1 MKSIQALREQRNA
14 LAKDAKNQ
22 LANKGDQKWTAE
34 DKATFDALADQ
45 IDAIDD
51 QIATTQKILDRVA
64 EERFDDAVAGAPASV
79 SGPNATAKAVHRAL
93 FDKLLRNGPTALTP
107 AEHTQIRNT
116 LSTGTGNQGGY
127 TVQTD
132 VAMELIEAIAGY
144 RGIRDRA
151 SRIVTSTGNPLG
163 YPTSD
168 GTSEEGEIVAENVAA
183 GAADPTFGTVPLNT
197 FKFGSKVITVPI
209 ELLQDSNVD
218 IIALVNKRVR
228 DRIGRIQNKKFTIGS
243 GSGEPYGLTVA
254 ASVGKTG
261 TTGQT
266 TSVIYDDL
274 VDLQESIDYAYDEGG
289 NLGWM
294 MSQAIRKVI
303 RKIKDTAGRPIWT
316 PSYDAGIAGAKADQ
330 LLGADIQLNNHM
342 PTPAANAVSIAFGD
356 LSRYMVRD
364 ALEVTLFRFED
375 SAYLSKG
382 QIGFLAWARSGGNL
396 LDTGAVK
403 TYKHSA
409 T

>member
-1 MKSIQALREQRNA
+1 MNSIQALRERRNE
-14 LAKDAKNQ
+14 LAREARNL

-34 DKATFDALADQ
+34 DKAKFDEMADQ
-45 IDAIDD
+45 IDRLDD
-51 QIATTQKILDRVA
+51 QITTTQKILDKTA
-64 EERFDDAVAGAPASV
+64 EERFADAPVQDPQ
-79 SGPNATAKAVHRAL
+79 AKVKDLTRAL
-93 FDKLLRNGPTALTP
+93 HEKLIRHGPSAMTPDELR
-107 AEHTQIRNT
+107 QVRNT

-127 TVQTD
+127 TVQTS
-132 VAMELIEAIAGY
+132 VAMELINSLAGY
-144 RGIRDRA
+144 RGVRDRA
-151 SRIVTSTGNPLG
+151 SRIVTSTGAPLS

-168 GTSEEGEIVAENVAA
+168 GTSEEGEIVAENATAA
-183 GAADPTFGTVPLNT
+183 SADPTFGTVPLNT
-197 FKFGSKVITVPI
+197 YKFGSKIIAVPI
-209 ELLQDSNVD
+209 ELLQDSNIDV
-218 IIALVNKRVR
+218 IALVNQRVR
-228 DRIGRIQNKKFTIGS
+228 DRIGRIQNKKYTIGT
-243 GSGEPYGLTVA
+243 GSSEPYGISVA

-266 TSVIYDDL
+266 TTVIYDDL
-274 VDLQESIDYAYDEGG
+274 VDLEESIDYAYDEGG

-316 PSYDAGIAGAKADQ
+316 PSYDAGISGAKADQ
-330 LLGADIQLNNHM
+330 LLGHDIQLNNHM

-356 LSRYMVRD
+356 LSKYMVRD

-382 QIGFLAWARSGGNL
+382 QIGFLAWTRAGGNL

>member
-14 LAKDAKNQ
+14 LAKEAKNQ
-22 LANKGDQKWTAE
+22 MANKGDQKWTAE
-34 DKATFDALADQ
+34 DKAAFDTIADQ
-45 IDAIDD
+45 IDALDG
-51 QIATTQKILDRVA
+51 QIETTQRILDRTA
-64 EERFDDAVAGAPASV
+64 EERFDNLPQNQQGNP
-79 SGPNATAKAVHRAL
+79 ATANRTL

-107 AEHTQIRNT
+107 AEHATIRNT
-116 LSTGTGNQGGY
+116 MSTGTGNQGGY
-127 TVQTD
+127 SVQTD
-132 VAMELIEAIAGY
+132 VAMELITAIAGY

-151 SRIVTSTGNPLG
+151 SRIVTASGAPLG

-168 GTSEEGEIVAENVAA
+168 GTSEEGEIVAENGTAA
-183 GAADPTFGTVPLNT
+183 AADPTFGTVPLNT
-197 FKFGSKVITVPI
+197 FKFGSKIITVPI
-209 ELLQDSNVD
+209 ELLQDSNIDV
-218 IIALVNKRVR
+218 IALVNQRVR
-228 DRIGRIQNKKFTIGS
+228 DRIGRIENKKFTIGT
-243 GSGEPYGLTVA
+243 GSGEPYGITVA

-274 VDLQESIDYAYDEGG
+274 VDLQESIDYAYDQGG
-289 NLGWM
+289 NLGFM

-330 LLGADIQLNNHM
+330 LLGADIQLNNNM
-342 PTPAANAVSIAFGD
+342 PTPAANAVSIAYGD

-364 ALEVTLFRFED
+364 ALEVTIFRFED
-375 SAYLSKG
+375 SVYLSKG